1 MRSVQKTRIAASQAG
16 PAETIKS
23 SKSIASLVSIL
34 VLGMLAEVNVFSPA
48 HADIRADIHT
58 SLGYKTEALPQRSLV
73 ASAELRASPRPS
85 GRSMVALVAGAKVEL
100 LEFAGEGKWA
110 KVRTL
115 TEPAQVGYLRADL
128 LEEIKS
134 GIDLGRLGGQTS
146 SPREVALLHRN
157 RQEEQRRA
165 EESMRQQ
172 LRQAQQE
179 QIRKEKAERE
189 REEARDQARR
199 EREDAEFREQQQEY
213 EDQRRRQSAREWAAR
228 TAPSS
233 GVGFPPTQQRAP
245 TGGSRLY
252 APVPMAD
259 VNTERRR
266 VTEQKQYQATS
277 PTPGAGAPTYPSAAR
292 PTDAVSA
299 PRSSPPTRSSGAT
312 TVSPGGQA
320 GSAAP
325 AAPRLPA
332 KSYDVVPTVA
342 VGVNDTWWGVR
353 EKAIE
358 YAQLNG
364 VNQIST
370 ACSGKQARVDR
381 DDKARWS
388 YGQPNCQQG
397 GFDGKEWKC
406 EVRVSYPCYRN
417 N

>member
-1 MRSVQKTRIAASQAG
+1 M
-16 PAETIKS
+16 
-23 SKSIASLVSIL
+23 
-34 VLGMLAEVNVFSPA
+34 
-48 HADIRADIHT
+48 
-58 SLGYKTEALPQRSLV
+58 
-73 ASAELRASPRPS
+73 
-85 GRSMVALVAGAKVEL
+85 EL
-100 LEFAGEGKWA
+100 LELVGGGQWA

-115 TEPAQVGYLRADL
+115 TEPTRVGYLRAEL
-128 LEEIKS
+128 LEDANS
-134 GIDLGRLGGQTS
+134 GISLGRLGGQAS

-157 RQEEQRRA
+157 ILEENRRA
-165 EESMRQQ
+165 AELARQQ
-172 LRQAQQE
+172 DMQEKQARE
-179 QIRKEKAERE
+179 RKEKAARE
-189 REEARDQARR
+189 REEAENKARR

-252 APVPMAD
+252 APAPMAD

-277 PTPGAGAPTYPSAAR
+277 PTPGAGASTYPSAAR

-312 TVSPGGQA
+312 TVSPGGQT
-320 GSAAP
+320 GSSAP
-325 AAPRLPA
+325 AAPGLPA

-397 GFDGKEWKC
+397 GFGGKEWKC